1 MAFQYRIGIAAKF
14 PLVPGPENLKT
25 TSHTDNPELD
35 ESESSL
41 PGYKNNKRSAYGFH
55 EKWRTGDIRLM
66 LTGCIEK
73 RGFIFVERSRT
84 VNSVV
89 SPREKQLLRQG

>member
-14 PLVPGPENLKT
+14 PLVPGPEHLKT

-35 ESESSL
+35 DSESSL
-41 PGYKNNKRSAYGFH
+41 PGSKNNRRRASASH
-55 EKWRTGDIRLM
+55 KKWRTGELRLM

>member
-1 MAFQYRIGIAAKF
+1 
-14 PLVPGPENLKT
+14 
-25 TSHTDNPELD
+25 LD
-35 ESESSL
+35 ESKSSL

-73 RGFIFVERSRT
+73 RGFISSNAQE
-84 VNSVV
+84 
-89 SPREKQLLRQG
+89 Q